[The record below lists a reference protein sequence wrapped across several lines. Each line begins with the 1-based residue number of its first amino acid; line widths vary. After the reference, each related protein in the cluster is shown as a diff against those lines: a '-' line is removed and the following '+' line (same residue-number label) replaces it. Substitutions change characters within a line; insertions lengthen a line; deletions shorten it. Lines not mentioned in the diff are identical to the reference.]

1 MRKYYFIMF
10 MIILA
15 GFSPFADNGFASF
28 SGQNGE
34 TRMKKDWTHRKQ
46 LLLEYGALATT
57 TNEVSLRD
65 FRSKT
70 DEASRAIGHAK
81 TVLVLHLLRRM
92 AGEEAYSR
100 LAGTDTVEDPVR
112 SWDEIKGR
120 FEKELGQDLGWFFKQ
135 WVDRKGLPELRV
147 EHASV
152 QRNGS
157 RFKISFDLVQKGEVY
172 TLDVPVLISF
182 IHGKDQ
188 SEMVKLEADTK
199 KVVLFVDEEPSAVV
213 IDPEYDV
220 PRRLTEAETPPLL
233 AKLLSEKEPVLVTA
247 VDRQRDIRRSS
258 CCMEAAGR
266 GGAAGRHD
274 QRCGYQRVVL
284 SCVRSG

>member
-1 MRKYYFIMF
+1 MARWQQQRTR
-10 MIILA
+10 
-15 GFSPFADNGFASF
+15 SP
-28 SGQNGE
+28 
-34 TRMKKDWTHRKQ
+34 
-46 LLLEYGALATT
+46 
-57 TNEVSLRD
+57 LRD
-65 FRSKT
+65 FRSGT

-81 TVLVLHLLRRM
+81 TVLVFHLLRRM

-100 LAGTDTVEDPVR
+100 LAGTNTVEDPVR

-135 WVDRKGLPELRV
+135 WVDRKGLPDLRV

-172 TLDVPVLISF
+172 TLDIPVVISF
-182 IHGKDQ
+182 IHGKDKT
-188 SEMVKLEADTK
+188 EMVKLDADKK

-220 PRRLTEAETPPLL
+220 PRRLTDAETPPLL
-233 AKLLSEKEPVLVTA
+233 AKLLSEEKPVLVTA
-247 VDRQRDIRRSS
+247 ATGSRDIRRSS

-266 GGAAGRHD
+266 RGAAGRHD
-274 QRCGYQRVVL
+274 QRCGCQRVVL
-284 SCVRSG
+284 SCVRSGQSSRWQALRQG